1 MADSFNEPWR
11 RDVLAQLSARNARER
26 EPFADLVD
34 LQQKLAEKVTLL
46 DLELKTAKIL
56 GKDAK
61 GSSGDL
67 EGGAEVVNELK
78 RKVYALQEEL
88 TELHRRK
95 GENAQQ
101 VIDLSAK
108 VKGQEAILSEKTA
121 IILSQETEIERLTRE
136 AEKLRADMQ
145 EIGETNQLLK
155 DEYQALSLAL
165 NSAEKKLREAK
176 TENDRLLVTVI
187 ELKEK
192 DVARMNQENEAFR
205 KAQQEK
211 MEKQL
216 EEAAKEAKAVVV
228 KEDT

>member
-1 MADSFNEPWR
+1 M
-11 RDVLAQLSARNARER
+11 
-26 EPFADLVD
+26 
-34 LQQKLAEKVTLL
+34 
-46 DLELKTAKIL
+46 
-56 GKDAK
+56 
-61 GSSGDL
+61 
-67 EGGAEVVNELK
+67 VNELK

>member
-1 MADSFNEPWR
+1 MAGSFNEPWR
-11 RDVLAQLSARNARER
+11 RDVLAQLAARNARER

-46 DLELKTAKIL
+46 DLELKTAKISA
-56 GKDAK
+56 KDAK

-67 EGGAEVVNELK
+67 EAGAEVVNELK

-108 VKGQEAILSEKTA
+108 VKGQEAILSEKEA